1 MDITRELFNVVFLLY
16 SIINFIFYVPLIWL
30 FNLLRVCFRFVYLE
44 ELAGKVIL
52 ITEAS
57 SGIGK
62 HLAIEYAKEGA
73 CLALVATRE
82 KQLQTVARDAKAM
95 GSPDVIAIPADV
107 SKHQD
112 CSRLIEQTIQH
123 FGKLDYLV
131 NNAAI
136 ATYGFFEDQT
146 FVPNDNPVMDINF
159 WGSVYTTHFALPH
172 LKRNQG
178 KIIVICSCG
187 GWCGTPGLS
196 VYNASKTALV
206 SFFETLK
213 MELDSEVDITIV
225 TPGLVD
231 SNLTEEKWMEE
242 ANVKWAPT
250 VSVERCVKAIVN
262 STKCGDK
269 YVVEPPWMM
278 TVLLWKILCPE
289 IFNWVMNFLFVTW
302 PNISSK
308 KARSHKS
315 R

>member
-57 SGIGK
+57 SGIGKVRSVFKLLPVEVLITFKGTTDDSVMNLDVRK

-123 FGKLDYLV
+123 FGKCESRTYISV
-131 NNAAI
+131 NI
-136 ATYGFFEDQT
+136 SGYFQ
-146 FVPNDNPVMDINF
+146 
-159 WGSVYTTHFALPH
+159 
-172 LKRNQG
+172 
-178 KIIVICSCG
+178 
-187 GWCGTPGLS
+187 
-196 VYNASKTALV
+196 
-206 SFFETLK
+206 

-242 ANVKWAPT
+242 GSCLMVFCFLYFVLEFILDQANVKWAPT